1 MKAYEKAYE
10 KGYKS
15 TKKAVEKAGYKYAFE
30 SYDLKVPAKYERN
43 ELLKKWFTEGF
54 KSNKKQRKF
63 EKKGIKGDSWF
74 SFFYKSFVPSEYK
87 EHKELYEQAIEKVKQ
102 YKKMRRNS
110 SSF

>member
-1 MKAYEKAYE
+1 MKQRM
-10 KGYKS
+10 
-15 TKKAVEKAGYKYAFE
+15 KKAISLQKGSRKGGYKYAFE
-30 SYDLKVPAKYERN
+30 NYDLKVPAKYERN

-63 EKKGIKGDSWF
+63 EKKGIKGRQRF

-102 YKKMRRNS
+102 HKKMRRNS